1 MGNIALKKVHAVLDI
16 GEIEQILEET
26 KEGVDKQREIDELL
40 SGTLTE
46 EDEMAVQSELD
57 EIIRSTTKLPDVP
70 EELPEEAEMEDELPD
85 VPIESP
91 TKVKEKIRPERVALE
106 A

>member
-1 MGNIALKKVHAVLDI
+1 MKKVHAVLDI
-16 GEIEQILEET
+16 DEIEQILEET

-85 VPIESP
+85 VPSESP
-91 TKVKEKIRPERVALE
+91 TKVKEKIRHERVALE